1 MCPLLMCC
9 FILTYI
15 SVDVRMILGLAS
27 QSINLE
33 KFQLLIV
40 SDIARFATLLVVWWI
55 SMEQTAPSKPLVGSF
70 NWFEVLDDVVL
81 LIIIAPGKANGLF
94 GGKIRQIL
102 ENGCTG
108 RFLDL
113 HCRYMV

>member
-1 MCPLLMCC
+1 M
-9 FILTYI
+9 LTYI
-15 SVDVRMILGLAS
+15 SLDVRMILGLAS

-81 LIIIAPGKANGLF
+81 LIIASGKANGLF
-94 GGKIRQIL
+94 GGKICQIL

>member
-1 MCPLLMCC
+1 M
-9 FILTYI
+9 LTYI
-15 SVDVRMILGLAS
+15 SLDVRMILGLAS

-81 LIIIAPGKANGLF
+81 LIIASGKANGIF

>member
-1 MCPLLMCC
+1 M
-9 FILTYI
+9 LTYI
-15 SVDVRMILGLAS
+15 SLDVRMILGLAS

-33 KFQLLIV
+33 KLQLLIV
-40 SDIARFATLLVVWWI
+40 SAITRFATLLVVWWI
-55 SMEQTAPSKPLVGSF
+55 FMEQAAPSNPLVASL
-70 NWFEVLDDVVL
+70 NWFEVLDLVVL
-81 LIIIAPGKANGLF
+81 LITAPGKANGIF